1 MSGGIITLLIAL
13 VGIAIEIM
21 RRAWVARDT
30 VEERRAVLKRKLKLA
45 IQEGRMTDAAVLQR
59 ALKALGC
66 LLVALWLSGCA
77 HTTPAPI
84 IIGERILMPQP
95 GDVVTIPPLVPPAV
109 RWYLVDDVGLCG
121 WLGIEPE

>member
-1 MSGGIITLLIAL
+1 MQGGVVALLIAV
-13 VGIAIEIM
+13 VGLAAEII
-21 RRAWVARDT
+21 RRAWASGDSVSAQRASL
-30 VEERRAVLKRKLKLA
+30 RRQLRAALR
-45 IQEGRMTDAAVLQR
+45 EGRVTDAAILAR

-77 HTTPAPI
+77 HTTPPPI

-95 GDVVTIPPLVPPAV
+95 GDVVTVPPLVPPAA